1 MSPACRQTYCKTLLQ
16 NAGNLFN
23 IGLLKNKRFK
33 SETNVCIHPM
43 TAAIEFHR
51 VTKRFAGENG
61 VLAVSDVSLR
71 IATQEVV
78 SIIGPSGCGKSTLLN
93 IGAGLAKAT
102 SGEVLVGGE
111 KVTGPNKHVAFML
124 QKDLLMPW
132 RSIAQ
137 NIEFGLELR
146 GIPAAQRTAISAKLI
161 AQCRLSGFADSYPHQ
176 LSGGMRQRAALAR
189 TLAVDPDV
197 LLMDEP
203 FSALDAQT
211 KMILQADLARTIADE
226 GKTVLF
232 ITHDLVEAVALSDR
246 ILVMSERP
254 GTIIDNIIV
263 DLPDRNN
270 PMQRRKH
277 PEVGQYVGRLME
289 LLKLDAQTQ
298 VH

>member
-1 MSPACRQTYCKTLLQ
+1 MSRFTPPA
-16 NAGNLFN
+16 G
-23 IGLLKNKRFK
+23 
-33 SETNVCIHPM
+33 VP
-43 TAAIEFHR
+43 AIEFQG
-51 VTKRFAGENG
+51 VEKRFAARGGSSE
-61 VLAVSDVSLR
+61 VLAARDVSFA
-71 IATQEVV
+71 IAPGEVV

-93 IGAGLAKAT
+93 MGSGLAKPSAGLVKVA
-102 SGEVLVGGE
+102 GEM
-111 KVTGPNKHVAFML
+111 VTGPNEHVSFML

-132 RSIAQ
+132 RTIAQ

-146 GIPAAQRTAISAKLI
+146 GVKAAARREVSARLLE
-161 AQCRLSGFADSYPHQ
+161 QCHLRGFGDHYPNQ

-189 TLAVDPDV
+189 TLAVDPLV

-211 KMILQADLARTIADE
+211 KMILQQDLASTVARE

-232 ITHDLVEAVALSDR
+232 ITHDLAEAVALSDR

-254 GTIIDNIIV
+254 GTIIEQITV
-263 DLPDRNN
+263 DIPGRDN

-277 PEVGQYVGRLME
+277 DRVGPLVGQLMD
-289 LLKLDAQTQ
+289 LLKLDANTE